1 MITWYKICSL
11 ISSYLCMLNKKE
23 EEINKMA
30 TIIMN
35 ISNDKK
41 RILSYILSVGVIWLV
56 ILCLL
61 TVTLQGKKYA
71 FRYYILCIVKQP
83 ERIS

>member
-1 MITWYKICSL
+1 
-11 ISSYLCMLNKKE
+11 MLNKKE

-30 TIIMN
+30 TMIMN

-61 TVTLQGKKYA
+61 TVTLQGKKYVY
-71 FRYYILCIVKQP
+71 RYLLILNNQTTNQSFNDILKNDLA
-83 ERIS
+83 